1 MKKYFILAFSAI
13 LFAGVVSL
21 SVFAN
26 EQKRFDD
33 LFDTNVEVLTNGE
46 GTNVVCKCSRISKQN
61 CASNNWGTV
70 CASGYNP
77 MCWNYNLN
85 CN

>member
-13 LFAGVVSL
+13 LLAGVVSL

-26 EQKRFDD
+26 EQKIFDD

-46 GTNVVCKCSRISKQN
+46 STNVVCRCSKVTTQN
-61 CASNNWGTV
+61 CAVNNWGAV
-70 CASGYNP
+70 CASGNNTR
-77 MCWNYNLN
+77 CWDYNLN